1 MTVSRR
7 QTKCE
12 YILNQL
18 LNNSEEVVGVQLIK
32 QISRK
37 EAKYNSLDR
46 ADLM

>member
-1 MTVSRR
+1 LDFSA
-7 QTKCE
+7 KCE

-37 EAKYNSLDR
+37 EAKNNALDR